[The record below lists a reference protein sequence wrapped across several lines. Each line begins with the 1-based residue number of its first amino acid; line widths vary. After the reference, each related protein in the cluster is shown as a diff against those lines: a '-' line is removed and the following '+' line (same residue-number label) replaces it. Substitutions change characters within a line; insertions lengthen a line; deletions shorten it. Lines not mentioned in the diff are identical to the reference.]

1 MGFKDLIKTTKGK
14 VIVAASGT
22 VVVAAAIT
30 AAVLMQG
37 SGYRTINCEQVTGE
51 VAVTGLKNN
60 GQAYVGEHLYSGDDV
75 NVGDASELVML
86 MDSDKYVYADANTH
100 FTLEASSADEDSRIK
115 INLDKGS
122 ELNELQ
128 SKLGPNDTY
137 EVDTPN
143 STMSVRGTKF
153 RVTVYTGTDGLIYT
167 LLEVE
172 SGEVL
177 CKLKTSDGA
186 YNGVEQA
193 FTAGQSVLIRG
204 NSDFSEFVLS
214 ETGEIV
220 RTLDYN
226 TLPKGNVDRLIAL
239 LEESTQDTDSD
250 NQAEA
255 SVQSDDDAT
264 AETETTEEAEAD
276 DADDA
281 DTTDA
286 ADATDANHVHKAGG
300 WTVTV
305 PATCEKAGVRVAKC
319 SCGKVM
325 ATEAVPATGH
335 VPGAWVTYQWAGC
348 TGKGGEIQNCAVCG
362 KQLKIRDIPAVGHDW
377 SGWSV
382 SSAPTCT
389 GSGTETRTCSGCG
402 VTESNSIAATGHSWG
417 APYFAP
423 GPQPG
428 ALIRYHDCTV
438 CGVTEHLP

>member
-1 MGFKDLIKTTKGK
+1 MRFKDLIKTTKGK

-153 RVTVYTGTDGLIYT
+153 RVTVYDAGDGLVYT

-172 SGEVL
+172 SGKVL
-177 CKLKTSDGA
+177 ARLKTSDGS
-186 YNGVEQA
+186 YNGIEQE
-193 FTAGQSVLIRG
+193 FTAGQSVLMRG
-204 NSDFSEFVLS
+204 NSDFAEFVLS
-214 ETGEIV
+214 NAQEIA
-220 RTLDYN
+220 RELDYD
-226 TLPKGNVDRLIAL
+226 TLPEGNVDRLLAL
-239 LEESTQDTDSD
+239 LEDSLLD
-250 NQAEA
+250 IEEVDSEGGASAEL
-255 SVQSDDDAT
+255 
-264 AETETTEEAEAD
+264 ETIEEETTEEETTEEDVD
-276 DADDA
+276 DSDSEQL
-281 DTTDA
+281 
-286 ADATDANHVHKAGG
+286 DANHVHEISS
-300 WTVTV
+300 WTVTTA
-305 PATCEKAGVRVAKC
+305 ATCENAGKRVGKC

-325 ATEAVPATGH
+325 STEIIPATGH
-335 VPGAWVTYQWAGC
+335 IPGQWVTYQWPGC
-348 TGKGGEIQNCAVCG
+348 TGGGGEIQTCVACG
-362 KQLKIRDIPAVGHDW
+362 KQLG
-377 SGWSV
+377 
-382 SSAPTCT
+382 
-389 GSGTETRTCSGCG
+389 TRT
-402 VTESNSIAATGHSWG
+402 TAATGHEWG
-417 APYFAP
+417 GWNEVAATCTSDGSSVHYCVNCGASESRQGLPALGHDYSILVTEP
-423 GPQPG
+423 GLQPG
-428 ALIRYHDCTV
+428 TFNEIGWRCSR
-438 CGVTEHLP
+438 CGDFRPLE